1 MEYSIHNGQIYDDSP
16 YFITNIGVNG
26 VPFRGVRRRNTANK
40 KERKRTQSLNTAY
53 TSLRDRIPNV
63 PADTKLSKVNFL
75 NGISMESFF
84 FIFFYSLADKNP

>member
-16 YFITNIGVNG
+16 YFITNIGANG

-63 PADTKLSKVNFL
+63 PADTKLSKVNLL
-75 NGISMESFF
+75 NLIKN
-84 FIFFYSLADKNP
+84 IF